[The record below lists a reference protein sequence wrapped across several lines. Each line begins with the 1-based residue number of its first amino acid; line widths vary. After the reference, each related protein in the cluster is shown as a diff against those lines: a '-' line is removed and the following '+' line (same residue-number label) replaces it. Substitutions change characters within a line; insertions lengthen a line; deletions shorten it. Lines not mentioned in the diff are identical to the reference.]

1 MDLFFYLF
9 VAGSWTTQTKTNFV
23 WNSLSGAHGFAIF
36 CSVIITI
43 LKVAVLSNRFLYY
56 TSYILF
62 GNQSSI
68 NERPTFMIAL

>member
-9 VAGSWTTQTKTNFV
+9 VAGSWTTTTKNNFV

-43 LKVAVLSNRFLYY
+43 LKVKLSFIKIPLLYFVY
-56 TSYILF
+56 TLRKSV
-62 GNQSSI
+62 
-68 NERPTFMIAL
+68 